1 MSATSTGIKIVCELE
16 ISNDSHHLAK
26 YVYVHFTVIENLIL
40 AAPKAAAENI
50 TLVGSTNTYVYQVE
64 RDLA

>member
-40 AAPKAAAENI
+40 AAPKAAEKA
-50 TLVGSTNTYVYQVE
+50 LHP
-64 RDLA
+64 